1 MGALSR
7 YWWMGALAAV
17 GLLLVAATCEG
28 VFKEPGEG
36 KDPSSVTNEDCTRI
50 QQLVSSMVSP
60 LSSPVSLDEKNSILR
75 AVAVQIL
82 GDDPSILTPGDLE
95 SRGFWASEVE
105 CSVSIDWWP

>member
-7 YWWMGALAAV
+7 YWWMVALAAV

-28 VFKEPGEG
+28 IFKEPGEG
-36 KDPSSVTNEDCTRI
+36 KDASSVTNEDCARI
-50 QQLVSSMVSP
+50 QQLVSSMVSQSP
-60 LSSPVSLDEKNSILR
+60 SPVSLDERNSVLR

-95 SRGFWASEVE
+95 SRGFWASEIE

>member
-7 YWWMGALAAV
+7 YWWMAALAAV
-17 GLLLVAATCEG
+17 GLMLVAATCEG

-36 KDPSSVTNEDCTRI
+36 KDASSVTNEDCARI

-60 LSSPVSLDEKNSILR
+60 LSSPVWLDERNSILG

-82 GDDPSILTPGDLE
+82 GDEPSILTPGDLE
-95 SRGFWASEVE
+95 SRGFWASEV
-105 CSVSIDWWP
+105 